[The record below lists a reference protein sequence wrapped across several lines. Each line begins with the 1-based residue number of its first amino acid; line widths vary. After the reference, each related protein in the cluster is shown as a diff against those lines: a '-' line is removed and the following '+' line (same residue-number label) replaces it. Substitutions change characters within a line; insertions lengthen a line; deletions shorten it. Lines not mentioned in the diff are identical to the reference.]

1 MKAKAR
7 KTYFKQDMISLGF
20 LLLVL
25 NMAATQFV
33 AWRFHYHPG
42 LGKPWLH
49 LFQTPWYAP
58 WSWLQWRLDF
68 AEQGKLTFALL
79 NFMLFIAV
87 IVIVWSA
94 VSVIGMRSRQSKQ
107 YDDLYGSAH
116 WASKAEIESTGLLS
130 KSGEEAKGVYVGSW
144 IDNHHEQHFLRHDG
158 PEHVAA
164 IAPTRS
170 GKGVGLVIP
179 TLLTWE
185 HSVVI
190 HDMKGELWALTAGKR
205 QRDLNNIV
213 LKFDPAAAYGGC
225 SFNPL
230 EEVRLNTPY
239 EVGDVQ
245 NLVTIIVDPDGKGLM
260 DHWAK
265 TAHAFLTGVVLYL
278 LHQRWESTSEN
289 ETASLADVALALS
302 DPQTPIDTL
311 YEAMIDNRLG
321 SIETQK
327 TIAAAGRDM
336 LNRPA
341 QERGSVLS
349 SAMSHLSLYRDPL
362 VAKNIQKS
370 AFRISDL
377 MNYDKPVSLYLVVRP
392 ADKDRLKPLMRLI
405 LNQIIRVLAR
415 DEIKVVEGMGQVSY
429 KHRLL
434 LMLDE
439 FPSFGR
445 LEVFQEALAFLAGYG
460 IKAYLIMQDIT
471 QLHEAYGKYES
482 ILSNCHVTVAYAPN
496 NMDTATWLSSMLG
509 TQTMVIEDI
518 SMSGKR
524 VGGYLQNVSTSYK
537 SIGRPLLLP
546 DECRTLKGSV
556 KEGNKI
562 VQPGQMLIFTAGHAP
577 ILGTQ
582 ILYFTVPWFLE
593 ASKIPAPKSSD
604 SIVSRKQEKRFE
616 AKAFS
621 AKPIVTK
628 KSHNAMDEDPSNTH
642 QFQEA
647 EESQEGSN
655 SICLLP

>member
-1 MKAKAR
+1 MKATQNKSYL
-7 KTYFKQDMISLGF
+7 KNDIVSLVF
-20 LLLVL
+20 LLFAI
-25 NMAATQFV
+25 NIAATQFV
-33 AWRFHYHPG
+33 AWRFHYHPA
-42 LGKPWLH
+42 LGHPW
-49 LFQTPWYAP
+49 FKQFYAP
-58 WSWLQWRLDF
+58 WSWLVWRSIF
-68 AEQGKLTFALL
+68 AQQGNLTFALL
-79 NFMLFIAV
+79 HFMLFVAGIA
-87 IVIVWSA
+87 IIWSY
-94 VSVIGMRSRQSKQ
+94 VTFIGMRTRQSKQ

-116 WASKAEIESTGLLS
+116 WATKQEIQNTGLLPKPS
-130 KSGEEAKGVYVGSW
+130 EEGKGVYIGSW
-144 IDNHHEQHFLRHDG
+144 IDEDKIQHFLRHDG
-158 PEHVAA
+158 PEHIAA

-185 HSVVI
+185 QSVVI

-205 QRDLNNIV
+205 QRDLNNVV

-230 EEVRLNTPY
+230 EEIRLNTPY

-265 TAHAFLTGVVLYL
+265 TAHAFLTGVVLFL
-278 LHQRWESTSEN
+278 LHQTHASTDGDAS
-289 ETASLADVALALS
+289 ASLADIALALS
-302 DPQTPIDTL
+302 DPQLPIDNL
-311 YEAMIDNRLG
+311 YEAMIENKLG
-321 SIETQK
+321 SLETQK

-362 VAKNIQKS
+362 VARNIKKS
-370 AFRISDL
+370 SFRIKHL
-377 MNYDKPVSLYLVVRP
+377 MNHDKPVSLYLVVRP

-405 LNQIIRVLAR
+405 LNQIIRVQAR
-415 DEIKVVEGMGQVSY
+415 DEIKVVDGIGKKSY

-509 TQTMVIEDI
+509 TQTLVIEDI
-518 SMSGKR
+518 STSGKR

-537 SIGRPLLLP
+537 SIARPLLMP
-546 DECRTLKGSV
+546 DECRTLKSPI

-562 VQPGQMLIFTAGHAP
+562 LEPGQMLIFTAGNSP

-582 ILYFTVPWFLE
+582 ILYFTITWFLE
-593 ASKIPAPKSSD
+593 ASKIPAPMNSENIMSEDPIHFQTKT
-604 SIVSRKQEKRFE
+604 
-616 AKAFS
+616 FS
-621 AKPIVTK
+621 ASSIKLQPAIDTNSEETSNALPI
-628 KSHNAMDEDPSNTH
+628 
-642 QFQEA
+642 QEL
-647 EESQEGSN
+647 EEIQEEITQSC
-655 SICLLP
+655 SIP

>member
-1 MKAKAR
+1 MKAKVR
-7 KTYFKQDMISLGF
+7 TNYLKQDLLSMAFIISAI
-20 LLLVL
+20 
-25 NMAATQFV
+25 NIAATQFV
-33 AWRFHYHPG
+33 AWRFHYHPA
-42 LGKPWLH
+42 LGIPW
-49 LFQTPWYAP
+49 FKQIYAP
-58 WSWLQWRLDF
+58 WSWLIWRNTF

-79 NFMLFIAV
+79 NLLLFGVSIAA
-87 IVIVWSA
+87 VWSY
-94 VSVIGMRSRQSKQ
+94 ITFLGMRNRQSKQ

-116 WASKAEIESTGLLS
+116 WATKAEIQNTGLLP
-130 KSGEEAKGVYVGSW
+130 KPNEEPNGVYIGSW
-144 IDNHHEQHFLRHDG
+144 IDEHNEQQFLRHDG

-179 TLLTWE
+179 TLLTWPQ
-185 HSVVI
+185 SVVI

-278 LHQRWESTSEN
+278 LYQTQAESDSSN
-289 ETASLADVALALS
+289 TASLADVAIALS

-311 YEAMIDNRLG
+311 YEAMIENKLG
-321 SIETQK
+321 AIETQK

-362 VAKNIQKS
+362 VARNIKKS
-370 AFRISDL
+370 SFRISHL
-377 MNYDKPVSLYLVVRP
+377 MHHDQPVSLYLVVRP

-415 DEIKVVEGMGQVSY
+415 DEIKVSNGIGKIDY

-509 TQTMVIEDI
+509 TQTLVIEDI
-518 SMSGKR
+518 STSGKR

-537 SIGRPLLLP
+537 SVARPLLMP
-546 DECRTLKGSV
+546 DECRTLKGPV
-556 KEGNKI
+556 KDGDKI
-562 VQPGQMLIFTAGHAP
+562 VEPGQMLIFTAGNSP

-582 ILYFTVPWFLE
+582 ILYFTIPWFLE
-593 ASKIPAPKSSD
+593 ASKIIAPVTSEN
-604 SIVSRKQEKRFE
+604 IVSRLTKPFE
-616 AKAFS
+616 ASSFS
-621 AKPIVTK
+621 ARPVSIATR
-628 KSHNAMDEDPSNTH
+628 KSDIDDETSNTL
-642 QFQEA
+642 QA
-647 EESQEGSN
+647 EEQEEMVESCF
-655 SICLLP
+655 IQ